1 MRINIKALSVNECWQ
16 GRRFKTDKYKSY
28 EKELL
33 LKLKHYKIPEDKI
46 QINIIFG
53 VSSKLMDIDNGLKP
67 LLDILQKKYKF
78 NDRDIY
84 KLNVTKQ
91 IVKKENEFIQIKIKE
106 YETIKEN

>member
-1 MRINIKALSVNECWQ
+1 
-16 GRRFKTDKYKSY
+16 
-28 EKELL
+28 
-33 LKLKHYKIPEDKI
+33 
-46 QINIIFG
+46 
-53 VSSKLMDIDNGLKP
+53 MDIDNGLKP